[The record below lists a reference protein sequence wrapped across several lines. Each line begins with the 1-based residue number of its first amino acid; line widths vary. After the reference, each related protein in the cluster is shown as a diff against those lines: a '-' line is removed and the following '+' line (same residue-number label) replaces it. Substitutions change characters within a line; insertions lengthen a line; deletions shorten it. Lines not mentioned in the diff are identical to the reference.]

1 MTRCAHRP
9 APRPQKAPPEL
20 VRALA
25 AEGYSQTTAAIMLG
39 VTRERIRQIANRDGI
54 EFLSGKKDWGA
65 RDQIAAL
72 HAEGLTDREIAERM
86 GREPA
91 TIWLMREDIGLPRN
105 VRRTKRDELCDLLS
119 QGLTLSE
126 AARQLGWRTQNA
138 WEVAKRRGITD
149 YAGKQGPKR
158 APDEYRAC
166 AEKGMTK
173 KEAARHLGVSLRAVD
188 QMARRHGIRF
198 GGAA

>member
-1 MTRCAHRP
+1 MTRCAHKP
-9 APRPQKAPPEL
+9 GPRPFKAPPEL

-25 AEGYSQTTAAIMLG
+25 AEGYSQATAAIKLG
-39 VTRERIRQIANRDGI
+39 VSRERIRQIANRDGI
-54 EFLSGKKDWGA
+54 EFLSGNKDWDA

-72 HAEGLTDREIAERM
+72 HAEGLTDTEIAERM
-86 GREPA
+86 GRYQGH
-91 TIWLMREDIGLPRN
+91 IRRMRLDMGLPRN
-105 VRRTKRDELCDLLS
+105 VRRTKADELCDLLS

-149 YAGKQGPKR
+149 YAGKRGPQR
-158 APDEYRAC
+158 SPDEYRAC
-166 AEKGMTK
+166 AERGLTR
-173 KEAARHLGVSLRAVD
+173 KEAARHLGVSLSAAD
-188 QMARRHGIRF
+188 KMARRHGIRF